1 MRFTIENTIFES
13 GKNENFNNNHKV
25 FRRNIFVP
33 TNDTTFNSFLNDTID
48 QKENHTAIPSKL
60 PHEKNC

>member
-1 MRFTIENTIFES
+1 MRFTIENAIYQN
-13 GKNENFNNNHKV
+13 GKNENFNNNHQV

-33 TNDTTFNSFLNDTID
+33 TNDATINSFRNDIVG

-60 PHEKNC
+60 PYEKNC